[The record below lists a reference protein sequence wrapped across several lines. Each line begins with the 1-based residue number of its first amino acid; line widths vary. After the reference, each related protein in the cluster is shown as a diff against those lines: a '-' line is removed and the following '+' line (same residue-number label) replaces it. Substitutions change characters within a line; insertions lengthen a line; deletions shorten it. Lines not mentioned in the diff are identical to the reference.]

1 MSKTI
6 HSKKWYDSARP
17 QAIREDRERLKK
29 LKRLRKTQRRNL
41 RRQLIAAEKYGKDVT
56 HGPCLR
62 KKRYATRHAA
72 LMQAERSERQ
82 QGVPQLSVYKCQFC
96 GGWHLTSHPILAR
109 EDTDGGDGLTILEIF
124 EAARDAAIRIRK
136 IEEQTAI
143 KRERVGVQ
151 GHGYEVHA
159 KSGILD
165 PMRKVDD
172 LLDWQAA
179 QLSDSE
185 LAEPIEEA
193 LEVVRG
199 IEKLGDDLAVELVV
213 RHYLQA
219 ESWESIVRGDDGS
232 PRMSERIEAFGGLP
246 VSTQVRYL
254 KEAFRQVLPDW
265 ERIGIARLKQMGEE
279 A

>member
-1 MSKTI
+1 MSKTN

-29 LKRLRKTQRRNL
+29 LRRLRKTQRRNL
-41 RRQLIAAEKYGKDVT
+41 RRQMSAAERYGRNVT

-62 KKRYATRHAA
+62 KKRYSTRNAA
-72 LMQAERSERQ
+72 LMQARRSERYQ
-82 QGVPQLSVYKCQFC
+82 DTPQLSVYKCQYC
-96 GGWHLTSHPILAR
+96 GGWHLTSHPILVR
-109 EDTDGGDGLTILEIF
+109 ERTDGGDGLTILEVF
-124 EAARDAAIRIRK
+124 EAARDAAIRIRR
-136 IEEQTAI
+136 IEEQTEV

-165 PMRKVDD
+165 PMRKVDE

-199 IEKLGDDLAVELVV
+199 IETLGDDLAVELVV

-232 PRMSERIEAFGGLP
+232 PSMSDRIDAFADIS
-246 VSTQVRYL
+246 VKRQVQYL

-279 A
+279 G